1 MSNLSSHAA
10 TPQLGHTISVASILN
25 KMVTPRRVDASETER
40 AILARATF
48 MHVLHKGHRL
58 AVWRWGTEG
67 PLVLLVHG
75 WDSRASHLGAFV
87 EPLLAAGYRV
97 LAFDGP
103 GQGDSEGVRSN
114 VVDLGQAILDV
125 VEATGPVS
133 AAIGHSMGSAALL
146 YAFAH
151 GLETGASVH
160 IAGPSSLRGVLI
172 RTAAMLELNMEQGRE
187 LISLMEGE
195 TGLPVD
201 DMELSALAHGLR
213 HPALILHDPED
224 REIPFGESE
233 RLNTAWAQA
242 TLHPMPGLG
251 HRRIISAVP
260 AIDLSLELIARHLP
274 AHTQNSSM

>member
-1 MSNLSSHAA
+1 
-10 TPQLGHTISVASILN
+10 
-25 KMVTPRRVDASETER
+25 
-40 AILARATF
+40 

-151 GLETGASVH
+151 GLETRATVH

-201 DMELSALAHGLR
+201 DMELSALAQGLR

-260 AIDLSLELIARHLP
+260 AIDLSLELIARHVP